1 MFSGVFIAEE
11 VDGVGNK
18 GSEDTTVVNVQT
30 LGQAFLNLYLK
41 SVCFLGEAF
50 SHSLSLPPS
59 FSLCVCVCIRA
70 KLPVLGLNSSNA
82 GLSRF
87 TNHWTLD

>member
-1 MFSGVFIAEE
+1 VFSGVFIAED
-11 VDGVGNK
+11 VNGVGNK
-18 GSEDTTVVNVQT
+18 GSGDTTVVDVQT

-41 SVCFLGEAF
+41 SACFLCEAF
-50 SHSLSLPPS
+50 SLSL
-59 FSLCVCVCIRA
+59 FVCVCARA

-87 TNHWTLD
+87 ANHWTLD